1 MLNTIKNLVV
11 FQNIAQDNL
20 IKECLSCL
28 HTPLASANAPLINK
42 FIIVAEKLSLKD
54 NLLRS
59 YLIYLLSQKHNII
72 AELVM
77 QDYVIGTSLKQALL
91 SDMVI
96 LTQLLTMLPSSFLD
110 SVILDD
116 YNPSV
121 NNQNQAFNSLYH
133 NIKNSL
139 STITPES
146 LSQILIEHYQTYG
159 IGDLSNYK
167 AFRWDK
173 EKTLLGIKNFD
184 KITFNDL
191 VGYERQKN
199 ILLANTLAFVNK
211 KPANNVLLI
220 GSRGTGKS
228 SSVKAL
234 ANLYFTEGLR
244 LLEIS
249 KAQLCQLPEIMDYLR
264 NTNKR
269 FIIFLDDLS
278 FEDYEVE
285 YKYLKSIIE
294 GGVEAKPDNVLIYAT
309 SNRRHLIK
317 ETWDDR
323 PEHNEI
329 HTNDSINEKISLSDR
344 FGITLTYLSPNQ
356 EEYLDIVFALAKKHN
371 IVTSDLRQEA
381 LKWEMSHSGR
391 SGRVAKQ
398 FIDNLLG
405 HN

>member
-28 HTPLASANAPLINK
+28 HTPLASAKAPLINN

-116 YNPSV
+116 YTPSV
-121 NNQNQAFNSLYH
+121 NNHNQAFNSLYH

-371 IVTSDLRQEA
+371 IVNSDLRQEA

>member
-1 MLNTIKNLVV
+1 
-11 FQNIAQDNL
+11 
-20 IKECLSCL
+20 
-28 HTPLASANAPLINK
+28 
-42 FIIVAEKLSLKD
+42 
-54 NLLRS
+54 
-59 YLIYLLSQKHNII
+59 
-72 AELVM
+72 
-77 QDYVIGTSLKQALL
+77 
-91 SDMVI
+91 
-96 LTQLLTMLPSSFLD
+96 MLPSSFLD

-121 NNQNQAFNSLYH
+121 NNHNQAFNSLYH

-249 KAQLCQLPEIMDYLR
+249 KAQLCQLPEIMDL
-264 NTNKR
+264 
-269 FIIFLDDLS
+269 
-278 FEDYEVE
+278 
-285 YKYLKSIIE
+285 
-294 GGVEAKPDNVLIYAT
+294 
-309 SNRRHLIK
+309 HQ
-317 ETWDDR
+317 
-323 PEHNEI
+323 I
-329 HTNDSINEKISLSDR
+329 H
-344 FGITLTYLSPNQ
+344 FGIF
-356 EEYLDIVFALAKKHN
+356 VH
-371 IVTSDLRQEA
+371 
-381 LKWEMSHSGR
+381 
-391 SGRVAKQ
+391 
-398 FIDNLLG
+398 
-405 HN
+405 

>member
-28 HTPLASANAPLINK
+28 HPPLAPANAPLINK

-54 NLLRS
+54 NILRS

-116 YNPSV
+116 YTPSV
-121 NNQNQAFNSLYH
+121 NNHNQAFNSLYH

-234 ANLYFTEGLR
+234 ANLYFTEGLS

>member
-28 HTPLASANAPLINK
+28 HPPLASAKAPLINN

-116 YNPSV
+116 YTPSV
-121 NNQNQAFNSLYH
+121 NNHNQAFNSLYH

-249 KAQLCQLPEIMDYLR
+249 KAQLCQLPDIMDYLR